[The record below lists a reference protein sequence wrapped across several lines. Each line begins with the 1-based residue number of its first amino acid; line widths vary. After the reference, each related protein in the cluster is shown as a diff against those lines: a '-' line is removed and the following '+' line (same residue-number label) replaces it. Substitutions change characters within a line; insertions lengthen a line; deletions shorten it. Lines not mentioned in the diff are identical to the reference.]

1 MEIIFT
7 NIKEISDYFIPTPA
21 SQLIPEWYKKL
32 ESYAFQGKVPIAL
45 DSLNTTSA
53 TAKRCMPLFDSLTAG
68 YILYTP
74 VDVYVMQKNNAPYYS
89 WAAGDMLG
97 FHAVE
102 QAGEH
107 PAKNGFNYPKWNNP
121 WSIKTPKGYSI
132 LITAPMHRESVFTI
146 LDAVVDSDTY
156 LNSVNLPFTLNDTK
170 YEGMIPAGTPMAQI
184 IPFKREKW
192 TMQIGGEKEII
203 EIKKSNLA
211 IMSKFFDA
219 YKTLFRQAKEYK

>member
-7 NIKEISDYFIPTPA
+7 NVREISDYYPPKPA
-21 SQLIPEWYKKL
+21 TESLPEWYKNL
-32 ESYAFQGKVPIAL
+32 SSYSSLGKVPSGK
-45 DSLNTTSA
+45 DYPSTTA
-53 TAKRCMPLFDSLTAG
+53 TAKRCMPMFDAITAG

-74 VDVYVMQKNNAPYYS
+74 VDVHITQENGRPYYS
-89 WAAGDMLG
+89 WAAGNIID
-97 FHAVE
+97 FHPGD

-107 PAKNGFNYPKWNNP
+107 PAANGFDYPKWNNP
-121 WSIKTPKGYSI
+121 WSIKTPKGYSV

-146 LDAVVDSDTY
+146 LDGIVDTDTFTRP
-156 LNSVNLPFTLNDTK
+156 VNFPFTLNDTK

-192 TMQIGGEKEII
+192 EMKIGGEKEI
-203 EIKKSNLA
+203 KKAEKDNLA

-219 YKTLFRQAKEYK
+219 YKTLFREAKEYK